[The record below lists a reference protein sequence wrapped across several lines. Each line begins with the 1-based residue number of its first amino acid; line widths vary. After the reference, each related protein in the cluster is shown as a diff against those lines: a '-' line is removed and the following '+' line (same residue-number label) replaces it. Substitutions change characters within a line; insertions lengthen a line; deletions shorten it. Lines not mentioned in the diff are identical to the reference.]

1 MKTKNLEPLP
11 DGVFSDCFELLT
23 EESLQEAAWKSRW
36 LIDNFLMSGSLNMI
50 YASAGAGK
58 SLLSLELAHFL
69 AKRADISKVI
79 YLDADNSKVALH
91 RRGLGGIMK
100 FHKKNN
106 KKKKLEYYNAC
117 TERQF
122 SLFRRLELIER
133 LKRYQNSENAK
144 RIETQTY
151 IFTQALSAW
160 LDIRI

>member
-1 MKTKNLEPLP
+1 
-11 DGVFSDCFELLT
+11 
-23 EESLQEAAWKSRW
+23 
-36 LIDNFLMSGSLNMI
+36 
-50 YASAGAGK
+50 
-58 SLLSLELAHFL
+58 
-69 AKRADISKVI
+69 
-79 YLDADNSKVALH
+79 
-91 RRGLGGIMK
+91 MK

-160 LDIRI
+160 LDSKGFEK